1 MVEDD
6 AQQRADLAEIVS
18 SLGYEVTTAA
28 DGSEA
33 LNKLA
38 SIPVNAILTDLV
50 MPGMD
55 GVQLCRKVRQAPP
68 AHPAYIILL
77 TAKERSQ
84 DIVAGLQ
91 AGADDYL
98 TKPFD
103 LEELRARMQAGLRI
117 SELQDSLA
125 ERVRELEDAL
135 SRVRILQG
143 LLPICS
149 YCKKIRDDSNYWQ
162 QIENY
167 VTAHS
172 GAQFSHSVCP
182 QCYEEIVKPQLE
194 ELYPT
199 GRKTRKDTRQENED
213 AR

>member
-1 MVEDD
+1 
-6 AQQRADLAEIVS
+6 
-18 SLGYEVTTAA
+18 
-28 DGSEA
+28 
-33 LNKLA
+33 
-38 SIPVNAILTDLV
+38 
-50 MPGMD
+50 
-55 GVQLCRKVRQAPP
+55 
-68 AHPAYIILL
+68 
-77 TAKERSQ
+77 
-84 DIVAGLQ
+84 
-91 AGADDYL
+91 
-98 TKPFD
+98 
-103 LEELRARMQAGLRI
+103 MQAGLRI

>member
-1 MVEDD
+1 H
-6 AQQRADLAEIVS
+6 S
-18 SLGYEVTTAA
+18 
-28 DGSEA
+28 
-33 LNKLA
+33 
-38 SIPVNAILTDLV
+38 
-50 MPGMD
+50 
-55 GVQLCRKVRQAPP
+55 
-68 AHPAYIILL
+68 AYIILL